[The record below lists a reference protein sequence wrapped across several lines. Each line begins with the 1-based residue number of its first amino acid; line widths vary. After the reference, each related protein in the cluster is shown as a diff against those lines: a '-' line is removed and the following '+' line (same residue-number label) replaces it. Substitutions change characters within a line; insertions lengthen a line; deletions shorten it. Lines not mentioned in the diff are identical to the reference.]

1 MAWPMASSG
10 VWKLALEEERERLV
24 PLLLSMLSCRR
35 HWGLEFE
42 LFELLLL
49 LLVELPVP
57 LPLPLLGIND
67 MGGYDM

>member
-24 PLLLSMLSCRR
+24 PLLSMLSCRR
-35 HWGLEFE
+35 HWVLELE
-42 LFELLLL
+42 LFELL